1 MTKSE
6 IKKGL
11 PFIIAGAVLFILRYI
26 PLYHY
31 NTGIID
37 KWFSLDSASGLCGTF
52 LENLADQCN
61 WIKPLNIIVIVAAI
75 ALAGYGIFLIYQEK
89 KK

>member
-1 MTKSE
+1 MVNKN
-6 IKKGL
+6 GL

-26 PLYHY
+26 PVYHY
-31 NTGIID
+31 NAVFFD
-37 KWFSLDSASGLCGTF
+37 KWFSLDSASGLCDTILGY
-52 LENLADQCN
+52 LVNQCN
-61 WIKPLNIIVIVAAI
+61 WIKPLNMIVIVAAV